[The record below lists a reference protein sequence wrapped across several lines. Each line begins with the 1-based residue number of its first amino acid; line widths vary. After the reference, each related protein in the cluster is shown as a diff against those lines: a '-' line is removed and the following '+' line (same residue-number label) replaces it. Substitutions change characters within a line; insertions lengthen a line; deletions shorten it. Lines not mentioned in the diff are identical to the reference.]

1 MQTNKTKK
9 IRGKHSMVLSTKITD
24 RSLLPVMKLKL
35 GDEYK
40 GSRHCSLYFYVYLKL
55 SVLKHFKEETHIIQ
69 NANICNIF
77 LLDCVFIFDD
87 YRETN
92 IKRRASV

>member
-24 RSLLPVMKLKL
+24 RRLPPVMKLKL

-40 GSRHCSLYFYVYLKL
+40 GSHHCSLY
-55 SVLKHFKEETHIIQ
+55 
-69 NANICNIF
+69 NIF
-77 LLDCVFIFDD
+77 SLDCVFIFDD
-87 YRETN
+87 NRVIN